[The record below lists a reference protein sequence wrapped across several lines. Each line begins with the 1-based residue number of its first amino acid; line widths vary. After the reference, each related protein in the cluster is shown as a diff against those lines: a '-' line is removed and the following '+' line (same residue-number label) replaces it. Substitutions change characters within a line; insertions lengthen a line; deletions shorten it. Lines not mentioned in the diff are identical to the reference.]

1 MAKVAFSKIGLKL
14 KNDVY
19 DLVYQD
25 QTIEVKAY
33 LSIQDKLNIIENA
46 IKLENEYNL
55 NTFVNIP
62 MLEMF
67 THLEI
72 LYAYTNLNFT
82 EKQKEDFVKLYDL
95 LNSNGIFAKLFDLI
109 KDEYNYIMEST
120 LNTAIKAYEY
130 KNSVYGILDSLQN
143 DYNNLNLN
151 AETIREK
158 IADPENMDLLK
169 QVLAKLG

>member
-1 MAKVAFSKIGLKL
+1 MAKLAFSKLGLKL

-33 LSIQDKLNIIENA
+33 LPIQDKLNIIENA

-72 LYAYTNLNFT
+72 LYAYTNLSFT

-95 LNSNGIFAKLFDLI
+95 LNNNGIFVKLFDLI

-120 LNTAIKAYEY
+120 LNTAVKAYEY
-130 KNSVYGILDSLQN
+130 KNSVYGILNSLQN

>member
-1 MAKVAFSKIGLKL
+1 MAKLAFSKLGLKL

-72 LYAYTNLNFT
+72 LYAYTNLSFT

-95 LNSNGIFAKLFDLI
+95 LNSNGVFAKLFDLI

-130 KNSVYGILDSLQN
+130 KNSVYGILNSLQN
-143 DYNNLNLN
+143 DYSNLNLD
-151 AETIREK
+151 AESIREK

>member
-1 MAKVAFSKIGLKL
+1 MAKLAFSKLGLKL
-14 KNDVY
+14 KNDIY

-25 QTIEVKAY
+25 QIIEVKAY

-72 LYAYTNLNFT
+72 LYAYTNLSFT

-95 LNSNGIFAKLFDLI
+95 LNSNRIFAKLFDLI